1 MHPWFDQPEPRSVA
15 AGEHPWWDEA
25 LALVNRDLAATLPEQ
40 RPLRLIAWPAD
51 AEDEGEAE
59 RVYVALDNG
68 DAHGDSLGPAPSSAT
83 AALRAVAEAAQ
94 DTVMEC
100 LWQAWPVCTL
110 HNLGMHLGE
119 GEGEGEGAGGV
130 VWWCA
135 GPGRPDD
142 PEHPRAAVGEL
153 DTVHRPRRPNRK
165 RREPPE
171 SRERREERR
180 PR

>member
-1 MHPWFDQPEPRSVA
+1 MHPWSDQPEPRSEA

-51 AEDEGEAE
+51 AEDEDEAE
-59 RVYVALDNG
+59 RVYVALDSG
-68 DAHGDSLGPAPSSAT
+68 DAHGNSLGPAPSSPT

-135 GPGRPDD
+135 GSGRPDD

-165 RREPPE
+165 RREPRE
-171 SRERREERR
+171 SRERRDDRR